1 MLSCIFIHSQEIQEC
16 INEVSTNP
24 DAPTNSNLP
33 NSTIPGYDQLF
44 LNKFD
49 WIPRNSAGNIVDL
62 QTIGLSHLGAQQ
74 SMRPLYDH
82 PLGFSQYY
90 SYLNDEVV
98 MTANLQGG
106 MNQGLLLP
114 NGEINNIYSDQT
126 TDYYKY
132 LSNEIEPSSQ
142 NINSVKTRK
151 NQNETKPPIYHLSL
165 LI

>member
-1 MLSCIFIHSQEIQEC
+1 
-16 INEVSTNP
+16 
-24 DAPTNSNLP
+24 
-33 NSTIPGYDQLF
+33 
-44 LNKFD
+44 
-49 WIPRNSAGNIVDL
+49 
-62 QTIGLSHLGAQQ
+62 
-74 SMRPLYDH
+74 
-82 PLGFSQYY
+82 
-90 SYLNDEVV
+90 